1 LILSWSY
8 PDTDELNQDYAATIN
23 TYPSKGYELMFDTS
37 KDDPLPFIQELKAN
51 KWIDL
56 QTRLI
61 TIEFTIYNGN
71 INLFLQ
77 IKYD

>member
-1 LILSWSY
+1 
-8 PDTDELNQDYAATIN
+8 
-23 TYPSKGYELMFDTS
+23 MFDTS
-37 KDDPLPFIQELKAN
+37 KDNPLPFIQELKAN

-71 INLFLQ
+71 INLFSQ
-77 IKYD
+77 IKYDYLIFFQ